1 MNKVLSG
8 SARMRAQ
15 RSAMSTAWWIAVAEW
30 TLSASMLVYFG
41 LYTLP
46 AAWKTLNTD
55 FSNYYLT
62 ARLAREKSNTSRIY
76 EWIWLQRQ
84 KDHHDIEQ
92 RIISL
97 VPITPVSTLAIWP
110 LTAMLPLLA
119 KRSWL

>member
-1 MNKVLSG
+1 MKKVLNG

-15 RSAMSTAWWIAVAEW
+15 RSAMSTAWWIVVVEW
-30 TLSASMLVYFG
+30 TLAALMLVYFG
-41 LYTLP
+41 LHTLP

-84 KDHHDIEQ
+84 KDHRDIEQ

-97 VPITPVSTLAIWP
+97 VADYTGFDTCTRA
-110 LTAMLPLLA
+110 THGHATPLLQ
-119 KRSWL
+119 SIVG